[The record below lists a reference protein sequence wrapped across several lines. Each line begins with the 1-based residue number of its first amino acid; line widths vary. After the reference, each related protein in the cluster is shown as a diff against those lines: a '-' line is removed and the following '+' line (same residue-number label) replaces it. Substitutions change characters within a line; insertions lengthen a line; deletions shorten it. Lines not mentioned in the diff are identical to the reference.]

1 MSKFNPG
8 DVVYNKKNPM
18 YMYLVLTDEKGGS
31 MFTSFQEQV
40 YDGTAEGLNTEFA
53 GCTTPT
59 NFYPRLQS
67 KVTVEREEENFVFL
81 TNISNVLVHLEIE
94 LQKLRE
100 EREYEEIPF

>member
-18 YMYLVLTDEKGGS
+18 YMYLVLSDGNNGIV
-31 MFTSFQEQV
+31 FTSFQEQV
-40 YDGTAEGLNTEFA
+40 YDGTAEDLSTKLESY
-53 GCTTPT
+53 TIPI
-59 NFYPRLQS
+59 NFYPRLS
-67 KVTVEREEENFVFL
+67 KATVEGVEENLVFL

-94 LQKLRE
+94 LQRLRE